1 MNLSLPNIVGGD
13 KEKKKKGSA
22 CVYLTEEQCRFPCRK
37 VRSKRSNGKGKCRTR
52 FSSRKKYK
60 EVKVETEKKKRG
72 KKRRSSKATGSQVTD
87 DLNVTDITLQPRNT
101 PQPGEDNFV
110 PEEVKESEPVVTVE
124 PVVSSEE
131 PVSEDPVSEEPASE
145 ESAVSKEPVLPEE
158 ADGDKVETG
167 NDAGPSFLTKITDT
181 VKDTVEGFITPKTE
195 GEEVVKE
202 GDEVK
207 GGKKRKRSRRRS
219 KKSSCKKSSRKK

>member
-72 KKRRSSKATGSQVTD
+72 NKRRSSKATGSNVTD
-87 DLNVTDITLQPRNT
+87 DLNVTDSSASDILQPSNT
-101 PQPGEDNFV
+101 PQLGKNNFV
-110 PEEVKESEPVVTVE
+110 PEEVEESEPVVPE
-124 PVVSSEE
+124 DPVVSSEE
-131 PVSEDPVSEEPASE
+131 PAVSEKPVS
-145 ESAVSKEPVLPEE
+145 EE

-167 NDAGPSFLTKITDT
+167 NDAGPSFLTNITNT

>member
-1 MNLSLPNIVGGD
+1 M
-13 KEKKKKGSA
+13 
-22 CVYLTEEQCRFPCRK
+22 
-37 VRSKRSNGKGKCRTR
+37 
-52 FSSRKKYK
+52 
-60 EVKVETEKKKRG
+60 ETEKKKRG
-72 KKRRSSKATGSQVTD
+72 KKRRSSKAISSQVTD
-87 DLNVTDITLQPRNT
+87 GSYISDSSASDILQPRNT

-131 PVSEDPVSEEPASE
+131 PVVSSEEPVVPEDPVVSSEDP
-145 ESAVSKEPVLPEE
+145 AVSKEPVSEE
-158 ADGDKVETG
+158 ADGEGKPETG

-181 VKDTVEGFITPKTE
+181 VKDTVEGFMTPKTE

-219 KKSSCKKSSRKK
+219 KKSSRKKSSRKK